1 MKNNSKQQDQ
11 CTVRERHGQLV
22 FAINSEILLPE
33 NAPVRL
39 TSAQLE
45 DLDYEKLY
53 RAYSPRGRKSKVDPR
68 VMFKVMVYGY
78 QCGIYSSRKL
88 EEACKYR
95 IDFKW
100 LLEDREEP
108 DHSTFARFR
117 TGRCGEAVEDLFY
130 QYVKLL
136 EKQEETDHKTV
147 FVDGTKLESRAGRYT
162 FCWRGSVEKQLNR
175 VREKVFQLTGRKKR
189 QALQE
194 YLAQQREHIAFVHGK
209 GKHKSEEQR
218 RWEDLDALCKRWA
231 EYEDSLKI
239 MGEARNSYSKTDPD
253 ATFMRM
259 KDDHK
264 ELLKGIAAERIQ
276 VELTKMLCRKG
287 VTKVLEEFADIIAI
301 PIPEILPMFH
311 FEQRNPH
318 HDKDVWGHTI
328 AVIDNIA
335 PKPVLRWAALLHDIG
350 KPQCFSIGEDGIG
363 HFFGHAEKSTAMA
376 EEILNRMRFDNA
388 GKERI
393 LRLVRYHDM
402 PITADRKL
410 IKRLLSKHGEEASRQ
425 LIELHRADTLGQSS
439 ICIPRLATFGTA
451 NAMID
456 ELLQEENCFTLK
468 DLAVNG
474 NDMMS
479 IGLKGKAIGNTLQ
492 ACLDAVIDERVPN
505 DHASLLALAREQMIA
520 DTDQILSDFANDYKR
535 MS

>member
-175 VREKVFQLTGRKKR
+175 VREKSLSADRPEEAAGITGISGTATRAYCICPR
-189 QALQE
+189 
-194 YLAQQREHIAFVHGK
+194 K
-209 GKHKSEEQR
+209 GKTQ
-218 RWEDLDALCKRWA
+218 
-231 EYEDSLKI
+231 
-239 MGEARNSYSKTDPD
+239 
-253 ATFMRM
+253 
-259 KDDHK
+259 
-264 ELLKGIAAERIQ
+264 ER
-276 VELTKMLCRKG
+276 G
-287 VTKVLEEFADIIAI
+287 A
-301 PIPEILPMFH
+301 
-311 FEQRNPH
+311 
-318 HDKDVWGHTI
+318 
-328 AVIDNIA
+328 
-335 PKPVLRWAALLHDIG
+335 
-350 KPQCFSIGEDGIG
+350 
-363 HFFGHAEKSTAMA
+363 
-376 EEILNRMRFDNA
+376 
-388 GKERI
+388 
-393 LRLVRYHDM
+393 
-402 PITADRKL
+402 
-410 IKRLLSKHGEEASRQ
+410 
-425 LIELHRADTLGQSS
+425 
-439 ICIPRLATFGTA
+439 
-451 NAMID
+451 
-456 ELLQEENCFTLK
+456 
-468 DLAVNG
+468 
-474 NDMMS
+474 
-479 IGLKGKAIGNTLQ
+479 
-492 ACLDAVIDERVPN
+492 
-505 DHASLLALAREQMIA
+505 ASLGGLGRSL
-520 DTDQILSDFANDYKR
+520 
-535 MS
+535 

>member
-1 MKNNSKQQDQ
+1 MN
-11 CTVRERHGQLV
+11 V
-22 FAINSEILLPE
+22 II
-33 NAPVRL
+33 VRL
-39 TSAQLE
+39 RFRPRLASAIWGIDVPECVSRSSFAEVVTSV
-45 DLDYEKLY
+45 YEKLY

-259 KDDHK
+259 KDDHNMMSGQPGRRTCARCCPS
-264 ELLKGIAAERIQ
+264 ETGQYVAGPCTARPRSGQ
-276 VELTKMLCRKG
+276 
-287 VTKVLEEFADIIAI
+287 D
-301 PIPEILPMFH
+301 P
-311 FEQRNPH
+311 QNP
-318 HDKDVWGHTI
+318 D
-328 AVIDNIA
+328 
-335 PKPVLRWAALLHDIG
+335 ALLG
-350 KPQCFSIGEDGIG
+350 CYS
-363 HFFGHAEKSTAMA
+363 
-376 EEILNRMRFDNA
+376 
-388 GKERI
+388 
-393 LRLVRYHDM
+393 
-402 PITADRKL
+402 
-410 IKRLLSKHGEEASRQ
+410 
-425 LIELHRADTLGQSS
+425 
-439 ICIPRLATFGTA
+439 
-451 NAMID
+451 
-456 ELLQEENCFTLK
+456 
-468 DLAVNG
+468 
-474 NDMMS
+474 
-479 IGLKGKAIGNTLQ
+479 
-492 ACLDAVIDERVPN
+492 
-505 DHASLLALAREQMIA
+505 
-520 DTDQILSDFANDYKR
+520 
-535 MS
+535 